1 MEIHDLCI
9 TYLHLLC
16 FKAII
21 LKGKGDNIIVE
32 KRTSLR
38 RLEGENCMYARFE
51 TAFSSPWI
59 AITPNSDKGL
69 QLDKERKEDDDFS
82 LILTKRQWL
91 TRL

>member
-1 MEIHDLCI
+1 LEIHDLCI
-9 TYLHLLC
+9 TYSHLVC

-59 AITPNSDKGL
+59 AITPDSDKGL
-69 QLDKERKEDDDFS
+69 RLDKEWKEDDDFS